1 MKTIYAENRS
11 IIPLGREGENNARQI
26 VFDLTEFI
34 NLYGPGTAQLLYQRP
49 KDERPYIREI
59 EQDDSTATW
68 ILGLWDT
75 DDSSQRGRCELRWY
89 VGEVLAKSKTW
100 QTEVDLALDTPT
112 DETPSDPET
121 GWVDSVLQA
130 GSDAQSAARRAEA
143 AAQRAENAAGGG
155 SSGGGGESGG
165 GGMSYTIGLGLKITD
180 GNTLEVDSA
189 TDFSGDNDRPASA
202 ALVKAQLGNIEAFLA
217 TI

>member
-11 IIPLGREGENNARQI
+11 ILHLGREGENNARQI

-59 EQDDSTATW
+59 EQDETTATW
-68 ILGLWDT
+68 VLGLWDT
-75 DDSSQRGRCELRWY
+75 DDSSQRGKCELRWY

-100 QTEVDLALDTPT
+100 QTEVDLSMETPT
-112 DETPSDPET
+112 DEVPTDPEQ
-121 GWVDSVLQA
+121 GWVEKVL
-130 GSDAQSAARRAEA
+130 DAAVRAEDAADRAEA
-143 AAQRAENAAGGG
+143 AAGGG
-155 SSGGGGESGG
+155 GTGGGGTGGDNSGGSGGGFT
-165 GGMSYTIGLGLKITD
+165 YKIGLGLKVTGGD
-180 GNTLEVDSA
+180 TLEVDSA
-189 TDFSGDNDRPASA
+189 TDFEGDNDRPASA